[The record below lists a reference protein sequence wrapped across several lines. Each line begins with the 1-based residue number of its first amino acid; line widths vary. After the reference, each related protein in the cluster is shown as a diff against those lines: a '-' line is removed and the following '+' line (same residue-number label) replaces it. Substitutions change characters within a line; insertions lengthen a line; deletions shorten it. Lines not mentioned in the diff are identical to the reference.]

1 MNFRQA
7 ARHLPSTLTGRDRT
21 GQDERNSVSSEKD
34 NDPPVEQVLEEAVEG
49 MLSLCNVEDNCN
61 ELSQEDFEGVVQF
74 SSHVLDHQDK
84 TTKSNKIY
92 ARYQKMW
99 LDFYHEHG
107 RGNPFNDLLMKSFF
121 EEKRKQYAPSTLW
134 VIYSC
139 INSYY
144 IDAYNY
150 NLNQFPRLTKYLKNL
165 TARYVKTKSRILGPE
180 AIHKVL
186 EYCMRSSEPLYV
198 NCGVGIALMYYGL
211 LRTDDVKKINEED
224 VSFNQEENKY
234 EVSFTHMRKR
244 KNEGFTYTIPSSYND
259 LFKRY
264 IDSLSP
270 DNTKDSRFLK
280 NYNFRS
286 KVRHQPTGINKM
298 RGYIRMA
305 CEILRIDA
313 QGFTSHCWRRSA
325 ATNLADSGVSFINLK
340 RHGQWASDA
349 VVEGYIANSK
359 PIREERE
366 QCLLPARMRDNQQV
380 MTPSVVD
387 DSPTQKLSLTN
398 VSVGISPEPA
408 PTCSTQSTSTDV
420 SAKLSVRDMLRRDSD
435 ASIKSTQETD
445 KSNKGCVKD
454 ELDVH
459 DSELLEDLDVQN
471 HSSQSE
477 INRFLFFDDE
487 ELLETNANPSAETSN
502 ATRGGTRTPP
512 LVQNISNTPDV
523 QRDSSSVAEILAP
536 FRRASSFQ
544 NVIDISAEPAN
555 TNSYSMNQNQQNR
568 NVQFPKQKFVFNNCT
583 FNYKK

>member
-1 MNFRQA
+1 
-7 ARHLPSTLTGRDRT
+7 
-21 GQDERNSVSSEKD
+21 
-34 NDPPVEQVLEEAVEG
+34 
-49 MLSLCNVEDNCN
+49 
-61 ELSQEDFEGVVQF
+61 
-74 SSHVLDHQDK
+74 
-84 TTKSNKIY
+84 
-92 ARYQKMW
+92 
-99 LDFYHEHG
+99 
-107 RGNPFNDLLMKSFF
+107 
-121 EEKRKQYAPSTLW
+121 
-134 VIYSC
+134 
-139 INSYY
+139 
-144 IDAYNY
+144 
-150 NLNQFPRLTKYLKNL
+150 
-165 TARYVKTKSRILGPE
+165 
-180 AIHKVL
+180 
-186 EYCMRSSEPLYV
+186 
-198 NCGVGIALMYYGL
+198 
-211 LRTDDVKKINEED
+211 
-224 VSFNQEENKY
+224 
-234 EVSFTHMRKR
+234 
-244 KNEGFTYTIPSSYND
+244 
-259 LFKRY
+259 
-264 IDSLSP
+264 
-270 DNTKDSRFLK
+270 
-280 NYNFRS
+280 
-286 KVRHQPTGINKM
+286 
-298 RGYIRMA
+298 
-305 CEILRIDA
+305 
-313 QGFTSHCWRRSA
+313 
-325 ATNLADSGVSFINLK
+325 
-340 RHGQWASDA
+340 
-349 VVEGYIANSK
+349 
-359 PIREERE
+359 
-366 QCLLPARMRDNQQV
+366 

-555 TNSYSMNQNQQNR
+555 TNSYSMNQNQPNR

-583 FNYKK
+583 FNYNK

>member
-1 MNFRQA
+1 MNFRRA

-21 GQDERNSVSSEKD
+21 GQDERNSDSSEND
-34 NDPPVEQVLEEAVEG
+34 NDPPVEKVSEEAIEG
-49 MLSLCNVEDNCN
+49 MLHLCNVDNNCN

-74 SSHVLDHQDK
+74 SSQIINQQDK
-84 TTKSNKIY
+84 TTRTNKMY
-92 ARYQKMW
+92 ARYQEQW
-99 LDFYHEHG
+99 LDFYYKNG
-107 RGNPFNDLLMKSFF
+107 QGDPFDDILMKAFF

-139 INSYY
+139 VNSYY

-150 NLNQFPRLTKYLKNL
+150 KLKLFPRLTKYLKNL

-180 AIHKVL
+180 EIHTVL

-198 NCGVGIALMYYGL
+198 NCGVGIALLYYGL
-211 LRTDDVKKINEED
+211 LRTDDVQKINEED
-224 VSFNQEENKY
+224 VSFNQKENKY

-270 DNTKDSRFLK
+270 DNPKDSRFLK
-280 NYNFRS
+280 NYNTRS
-286 KVRHQPTGINKM
+286 KARHQPTGINKM
-298 RGYIRMA
+298 RCYIRMA
-305 CEILRIDA
+305 CEILRINA

-325 ATNLADSGVSFINLK
+325 ATNLADAGVSFINLK

-349 VVEGYIANSK
+349 VVEGYIANSR

-366 QCLLPARMRDNQQV
+366 QCLLPPRMRDNQQV
-380 MTPSVVD
+380 MTPSVVNA
-387 DSPTQKLSLTN
+387 SPTQKLTLTD
-398 VSVGISPEPA
+398 VSVGISPEPV
-408 PTCSTQSTSTDV
+408 PTCSTQSTSTDI
-420 SAKLSVRDMLRRDSD
+420 SAKMTVRDMLRRDSD
-435 ASIKSTQETD
+435 TSIKNTQETD

-454 ELDVH
+454 ELDVP
-459 DSELLEDLDVQN
+459 DCELLEDLDVQN
-471 HSSQSE
+471 HSSQQE
-477 INRFLFFDDE
+477 ENRFLFFDDE
-487 ELLETNANPSAETSN
+487 ELLETNDNPSAETSN
-502 ATRGGTRTPP
+502 ATRGGTRTPS
-512 LVQNISNTPDV
+512 LVQNISNTLDV

-536 FRRASSFQ
+536 FRCASSFQ
-544 NVIDISAEPAN
+544 NVIDISAESAN
-555 TNSYSMNQNQQNR
+555 TNSYSMNQNQPNR